1 MLLVEILAFKL
12 AEVGK
17 HGAVLHVV
25 TVDHAVIGQSQLAI
39 LLHIGDA
46 VLTVRFVK
54 SMLQIKVL
62 VAGGLHDRIVDL
74 GVLNADPADKIA
86 ILLIDRRILVIGRQ
100 LRGRLIACRGVC
112 SVLAGGVL
120 HGGKHRRRGRLYK
133 IGHGVERLGALFG
146 VLILANGHHAGEN
159 KKGGE
164 QHRPDQKENLCLIEF
179 THFHYLQIHPR
190 RVLSSSVYKAPYP
203 WGNG

>member
-1 MLLVEILAFKL
+1 MLFIEVLAFKL

-17 HGAVLHVV
+17 HRAVLHMVA
-25 TVDHAVIGQSQLAI
+25 VDHAVVGQPQLAI
-39 LLHIGDA
+39 LLHIGYA
-46 VLTVRFVK
+46 VLAVRLVK
-54 SMLQIKVL
+54 SVLQIKVL

-74 GVLNADPADKIA
+74 GVLNADPPNKIA
-86 ILLIDRRILVIGRQ
+86 VLLIDRRILVIGCQ
-100 LRGRLIACRGVC
+100 LRGKLISCRGVC

-120 HGGKHRRRGRLYK
+120 YGGQHRRRGGLYK

-146 VLILANGHHAGEN
+146 VLILPHGHDAGE
-159 KKGGE
+159 KEKGGE

-179 THFHYLQIHPR
+179 THFHTLQIHPH
-190 RVLSSSVYKAPYP
+190 RVSSSSVYIAQYP